1 MNRRAAAVAELEARI
16 DHAFTDRA
24 LLERALTHASAA
36 QGKRG
41 MEDNE
46 RLEFLGDRVLGLIIA
61 EALFGRDA
69 AADEGALSKRLHTLV
84 DKSSCAAVARAIGL
98 DEAVRLPGGEPQARQ
113 NDTIL
118 ADAAEAL
125 IAALYLE
132 LGYEGVRAV
141 VLRLW
146 SDALARPIDTTA
158 ANPKS
163 ELQEWAAALKRPLP
177 RYRVVSR
184 SGADHAPTFA
194 VEVQVDGFEPATA
207 QGKSRQEAEK
217 FAAQALLQRERSHD

>member
-16 DHAFTDRA
+16 GYAFTDRA

-36 QGKRG
+36 QGRRG
-41 MEDNE
+41 LEDNE
-46 RLEFLGDRVLGLIIA
+46 RLEFLGDRVLGMVIA
-61 EALFGRDA
+61 EALCRHDS
-69 AADEGALSKRLHTLV
+69 AADEGDLSKRLHTLV
-84 DKSSCAAVARAIGL
+84 DKTTCAAVARAIGL

-118 ADAAEAL
+118 ADACEAL

-132 LGYEGVRAV
+132 LGYENARAV

-146 SDALARPIDTTA
+146 AEALARPIDTA
-158 ANPKS
+158 SANPKS
-163 ELQEWAAALKRPLP
+163 ELQEWAASLKRALP
-177 RYRVVSR
+177 RYRVLSR
-184 SGADHAPTFA
+184 QGADHAPTFT

-207 QGKSRQEAEK
+207 LGKSRQEAEK
-217 FAAQALLQRERSHD
+217 SAAQALLQRERPQ